1 MTNLKA
7 KIDRVIA
14 QAGGCLTAVEITLRL
29 NGEIGDSPNPYT
41 ISEIVSC
48 ADSMSN
54 LHRFGKEYCKRKP
67 NPKRH
72 D

>member
-7 KIDRVIA
+7 KIDRIVA
-14 QAGGCLTAVEITLRL
+14 EAGGRLTAVEITLRL
-29 NGEIGDSPNPYT
+29 NAEISDNLHPYT

-54 LHRFGKEYCKRKP
+54 LQRFGKEYCRKERP
-67 NPKRH
+67 L
-72 D
+72 